1 MVANQPQ
8 TAYDPEHDPL
18 AEERSAMVSEQV
30 EARGIT
36 DTRVL
41 AAMRRVPRHEFIPP
55 VLRWAAYQDSA
66 LPIGYGQTISQP
78 YIVGLMTS
86 LARPEPGTKVLEVG
100 TGSGY
105 QAALLAELGASV
117 LTIEIVEQQVQKA
130 RETLARLGYSDRVH
144 SIRGD
149 GFLGYPETAPYDV
162 IVVTCA
168 VPRAPQPLLDQLKPE
183 GRMILPLG
191 ESLNFQT
198 LTVVTRK
205 TDGELLYRRITGV
218 VFVPMTG
225 PHGFTNGSD
234 KYIS

>member
-78 YIVGLMTS
+78 YIVCWKFG
-86 LARPEPGTKVLEVG
+86 RRPGTTLNGMPDIMRLSTG
-100 TGSGY
+100 TN
-105 QAALLAELGASV
+105 ACL
-117 LTIEIVEQQVQKA
+117 
-130 RETLARLGYSDRVH
+130 
-144 SIRGD
+144 
-149 GFLGYPETAPYDV
+149 
-162 IVVTCA
+162 
-168 VPRAPQPLLDQLKPE
+168 
-183 GRMILPLG
+183 
-191 ESLNFQT
+191 
-198 LTVVTRK
+198 
-205 TDGELLYRRITGV
+205 
-218 VFVPMTG
+218 
-225 PHGFTNGSD
+225 
-234 KYIS
+234 